1 MAAGLGDNIMEMRE
15 TFSRVV
21 WDSLPFQNSCPSTLC
36 DATSS
41 VSHQMPSKIAEPEA
55 IHIEPGKLIDMA
67 VALDHSSRSS
77 TWTSSRTFGW
87 RITRSLPTSRIA
99 WTMIFGTTDDDRAA
113 VGSSSEGELTAAA
126 RVFSLRR
133 RVRRTL

>member
-15 TFSRVV
+15 TFSRVS

-41 VSHQMPSKIAEPEA
+41 VSHQMPSKIAKPEA

-67 VALDHSSRSS
+67 VALDHSS
-77 TWTSSRTFGW
+77 SSRAFGW
-87 RITRSLPTSRIA
+87 RITRSLPTRRIA

-113 VGSSSEGELTAAA
+113 
-126 RVFSLRR
+126 
-133 RVRRTL
+133 